1 MAKDPTMPFEM
12 PQEMRKFVEQ
22 SVSQAQQAFDS
33 FMAAANSA
41 VVGMDDRASM
51 ARSDVKDMTAKAI
64 GYAQR
69 NIASSFDHAQKL
81 VRAKDAEEVLRLQSE
96 FVKSQIQTL
105 SEQAKELGELAG
117 QTAGRAAKS

>member
-1 MAKDPTMPFEM
+1 
-12 PQEMRKFVEQ
+12 
-22 SVSQAQQAFDS
+22 
-33 FMAAANSA
+33 MAAANSA

-51 ARSDVKDMTAKAI
+51 ARSDVKDMSAKAI

-69 NIASSFDHAQKL
+69 NIAASFEHAQKL

-96 FVKSQIQTL
+96 FVKAQIQTL

-117 QTAGRAAKS
+117 KTAARNAKS